1 MIFASVFFLTIKA
14 VHIFMQDSFLF
25 SDFFL
30 FVLTLVYNSALEK
43 EIPEY
48 LTEFSATL
56 IFSTNVF
63 LTLKAAYIFTWEFFS
78 H

>member
-1 MIFASVFFLTIKA
+1 
-14 VHIFMQDSFLF
+14 MQDSFLF

>member
-1 MIFASVFFLTIKA
+1 
-14 VHIFMQDSFLF
+14 MQGSFLF
-25 SDFFL
+25 SVFVCL

-63 LTLKAAYIFTWEFFS
+63 LTVKAAYIFTWEFFFFL
-78 H
+78 